1 MIGKTVVR
9 LPKDGGGSGIVLYSG
24 YSTPDVMYISNNYHI
39 KTLQF
44 SDGGIIVKAIRLLY
58 SRTGK
63 QIGEAFSGYVASSAS
78 ELLSKYPHI
87 R

>member
-9 LPKDGGGSGIVLYSG
+9 LPKDSGGSWIVLYNG
-24 YSTPDVMYISNNYHI
+24 YTTPDVMYISNHYYL
-39 KTLQF
+39 KTLDF
-44 SDGGIIVKAIRLLY
+44 GGGETMVKAIRLLY

-63 QIGEAFSGYVASSAS
+63 QIGEASSGYVASSAS
-78 ELLSKYPHI
+78 ELLSRYPHI